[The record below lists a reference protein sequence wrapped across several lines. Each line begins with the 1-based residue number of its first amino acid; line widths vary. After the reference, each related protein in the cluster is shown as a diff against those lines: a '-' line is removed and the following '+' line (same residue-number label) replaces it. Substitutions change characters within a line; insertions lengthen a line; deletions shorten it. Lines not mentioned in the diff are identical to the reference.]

1 MSDST
6 AMTETCFVM
15 AFITVVV
22 LLCLFGFLFFLL
34 FRLGLD
40 VLHSS
45 IVL

>member
-22 LLCLFGFLFFLL
+22 LCLFGFLFFLL